1 MALRKAS
8 FWTDNGPNFR
18 NMNPHFF
25 DFSNT
30 MRILEFISSVKTN
43 IRTLLTVLLMLAVNF
58 IYGQSKLDSLEA
70 ALRKSSTDST
80 KVLLLQQLSD
90 ENRFVD
96 FSKSQSYIS
105 QALKI
110 AEDHN
115 WGWAKAETFKRASWL
130 ATIHGDY
137 TTALKY
143 DNLRLPITIALQ
155 DSAQIAGAL
164 NYLGNTY
171 FNLGEYDD
179 AYYYFTQ
186 SYRVTRAESDSLQLT
201 IALHNVGTVF
211 KELGQYDV
219 ALEHLELSQKIS
231 QMIKDVDG
239 EAYSLDE
246 IGGVYL
252 QKQDYPQAEKKL
264 LASLEITKR
273 RNIGVLEP
281 KTLNKLAH
289 LYFETGELNKA
300 LAYFDSTSRFYKRTS
315 NNFGLAE
322 ASLGTGKVF
331 LKQGKYPEAMKLFEQ
346 TLATAKQMNAR
357 TLEIDCFHE
366 LSKLYEQKGDFKKS
380 LEYFKNFKALQDS
393 LYSQDMMTKLYQDQL
408 RFETETKDF
417 EIAEL
422 SKANTQRDSALKRQ
436 EFIRNILV
444 VTMVLTG
451 ILLFTVY
458 RSGQRRIRINRLLL
472 DHQEDIK
479 KRSVELEQLNQV
491 KDKFFS
497 IISHDLR
504 SPMNALSA
512 ILDLLDKKQVTQEEF
527 TKLTKELRIQFNHT
541 KTLINNLLDWTLLQ
555 MDKLRIQAEKIDVRT
570 MVDENFKLLSSLHLK
585 QTQMINKIE
594 PGTIALADTNMINL
608 VFRNLILNGI
618 KFTEHGGEI
627 EVASKSDKDFYI
639 ISIHDNGVGITPEV
653 QKILFDKTSG
663 YSTRGTANEKGT
675 GLGLILCK
683 EFVERNGG
691 TIWLES
697 KLGEGSTF
705 YFTIKKAI

>member
-1 MALRKAS
+1 MQILVII
-8 FWTDNGPNFR
+8 
-18 NMNPHFF
+18 
-25 DFSNT
+25 SN
-30 MRILEFISSVKTN
+30 VKTN
-43 IRTLLTVLLMLAVNF
+43 LKALSIFVFVLAAVSLQA
-58 IYGQSKLDSLEA
+58 QSKLDSLESE
-70 ALRKSSTDST
+70 LRKTSSDSI
-80 KVLLLQQLSD
+80 KILILQNLSD

-96 FSKSQSYIS
+96 FLKSQNYIN
-105 QALKI
+105 QALII
-110 AEDHN
+110 AEEKN
-115 WGWAKAETFKRASWL
+115 LSWAKAETYKRLSWL
-130 ATIHGDY
+130 ATLHGDY

-143 DNLRLPITIALQ
+143 DNLRLPITIAMR

-186 SYRVTRAESDSLQLT
+186 SYRVTKVENDSLQLT

-219 ALEHLELSQKIS
+219 ALNHLELSQKIS
-231 QMIKDVDG
+231 KMIKDVDG

-252 QKQDYPQAEKKL
+252 QKKDYEEAEKKL
-264 LASLEITKR
+264 LASLEITKK

-281 KTLNKLAH
+281 RTLNKLAH
-289 LYFETGELNKA
+289 LYFERGELDKS
-300 LAYFDSTSRFYKRTS
+300 LVYFDSTSRFYKRST

-322 ASLGTGKVF
+322 TALGTGKVY

-346 TLATAKQMNAR
+346 TLATAQHMNAR

-380 LEYFKNFKALQDS
+380 LEFYKNFKTLQDS

-408 RFETETKDF
+408 RFETETKDS
-417 EIAEL
+417 EIAAL
-422 SKANTQRDSALKRQ
+422 SKANTQRNSELKRK
-436 EFIRNILV
+436 EFIQNILV
-444 VTMVLTG
+444 VSTALTI

-458 RSGQRRIRINRLLL
+458 RSGQRRIRINKLLME
-472 DHQEDIK
+472 HQEEIK

-570 MVDENFKLLSSLHLK
+570 LVDENFKLLSSLHLK
-585 QTQMINKIE
+585 QTVMINKIE
-594 PGTIALADTNMINL
+594 PGTIAWADANMINL

-627 EVASKSDKDFYI
+627 EVASKSEGDFYVM
-639 ISIHDNGVGITPEV
+639 SVHDNGVGIAEEV
-653 QKILFDKTSG
+653 QKILFEKTSG

-683 EFVERNGG
+683 EFVEKNGG
-691 TIWLES
+691 KIWLES

-705 YFTIKKAI
+705 YFTVKKAQ

>member
-1 MALRKAS
+1 M
-8 FWTDNGPNFR
+8 W
-18 NMNPHFF
+18 
-25 DFSNT
+25 
-30 MRILEFISSVKTN
+30 ILEIISIVKKN
-43 IRTLLTVLLMLAVNF
+43 LKTLPTVLLLLAVTF
-58 IYGQSKLDSLEA
+58 LHAQSKLDSLESE
-70 ALRKSSTDST
+70 LRKTSSDSV
-80 KVLLLQQLSD
+80 KIQLLLQLSD
-90 ENRFVD
+90 ENRFLD
-96 FSKSQSYIS
+96 FTQSQGFAN

-110 AEDHN
+110 SEEQS
-115 WGWAKAETFKRASWL
+115 WEWAKAETYKRLSWL
-130 ATIHGDY
+130 ATLHGDY

-143 DNLRLPITIALQ
+143 DNQRLPLTIAMQ

-186 SYRVTRAESDSLQLT
+186 SYRVTRAENDSLQLT

-211 KELGQYDV
+211 KELGQYEV
-219 ALEHLELSQKIS
+219 ALNHLELSQKIS
-231 QMIKDVDG
+231 KMIKDVDG

-252 QKQDYPQAEKKL
+252 QKKDYEEAEKRL
-264 LASLEITKR
+264 LASLEITKK
-273 RNIGVLEP
+273 RNIEVLEP

-289 LYFETGELNKA
+289 LYFEREELDKS
-300 LAYFDSTSRFYKRTS
+300 LAYFDSTSRFYKRST

-322 ASLGTGKVF
+322 TALGTGKVY

-346 TLATAKQMNAR
+346 TLATAQQMNAR
-357 TLEIDCFHE
+357 TLEIDCFRE

-380 LEYFKNFKALQDS
+380 LDYYKNFKTLQDS
-393 LYSQDMMTKLYQDQL
+393 LYSQDMMTKLFQDQL

-422 SKANTQRDSALKRQ
+422 SKANTQRGSALRRQ

-444 VTMVLTG
+444 VTTALTI

-458 RSGQRRIRINRLLL
+458 RSGQRRIRINRLLME
-472 DHQEDIK
+472 HQEDIK

-555 MDKLRIQAEKIDVRT
+555 MDKLRIQAEKIDIRNL
-570 MVDENFKLLSSLHLK
+570 VDENFKLLSSLHLK
-585 QTQMINKIE
+585 QTEMINKIE
-594 PGTIALADTNMINL
+594 PGTIAWADNNMINL

-618 KFTEHGGEI
+618 KFTEQGGKI
-627 EVASKSDKDFYI
+627 VVSSRSDKDFYVM
-639 ISIHDNGVGITPEV
+639 SVHDNGVGINPDV
-653 QKILFDKTSG
+653 QKILFEKTSG

-683 EFVERNGG
+683 EFVEKNGG

-697 KLGEGSTF
+697 KPGEGSTF
-705 YFTIKKAI
+705 YFTVKKAV

>member
-1 MALRKAS
+1 
-8 FWTDNGPNFR
+8 
-18 NMNPHFF
+18 
-25 DFSNT
+25 
-30 MRILEFISSVKTN
+30 MRILEIISRVKT
-43 IRTLLTVLLMLAVNF
+43 LFKPLFTVLLVLAAALLNA
-58 IYGQSKLDSLEA
+58 QSRLDSLEIQ
-70 ALRKSSTDST
+70 LRQTSSDSV
-80 KVLLLQQLSD
+80 KVILLFMLSD
-90 ENRFVD
+90 DNRFLD
-96 FSKSQSYIS
+96 FEKSQNFAN

-115 WGWAKAETFKRASWL
+115 WNWAKAESYKRFSWIS
-130 ATIHGDY
+130 TIHGDY

-143 DNLRLPITIALQ
+143 DNLRLPLTVALQ
-155 DSAQIAGAL
+155 DSAQIGGAL

-186 SYRVTRAESDSLQLT
+186 SYRVTQAKGDSLQLT

-211 KELGQYDV
+211 KELGQFDV
-219 ALEHLELSQKIS
+219 ALNHLELSQKIS
-231 QMIKDVDG
+231 KMIGDADG

-252 QKQDYPQAEKKL
+252 QKRDFQRAEEKL
-264 LASLEITKR
+264 LSSLQITR
-273 RNIGVLEP
+273 RRGIGVLEP
-281 KTLNKLAH
+281 KTLNKLAT
-289 LYFETGELNKA
+289 LYFERGELDKS
-300 LAYFDSTSRFYKRTS
+300 LAYFDSTSRFYKRSS

-322 ASLGTGKVF
+322 TTLGTGKVY
-331 LKQGKYPEAMKLFEQ
+331 LKQGKFAEAMSLFEH
-346 TLATAKQMNAR
+346 TLTTAQHLNAR
-357 TLEIDCFHE
+357 ILEIDCFHE
-366 LSKLYEQKGDFKKS
+366 LSELYEQKGDFKKS
-380 LEYFKNFKALQDS
+380 LEYYKNFKTLQDS

-408 RFETETKDF
+408 RFETETKDV
-417 EIAEL
+417 EIAAL
-422 SKANTQRDSALKRQ
+422 SKANTERGSELKRR
-436 EFIRNILV
+436 EFIQNILV
-444 VTMVLTG
+444 VTTALTI

-458 RSGQRRIRINRLLL
+458 RSGQRRIRINRLLME
-472 DHQEDIK
+472 HQEEIK

-555 MDKLRIQAEKIDVRT
+555 MDKLRIQPEKINVRT

-585 QTQMINKIE
+585 QTQMVNKVDA
-594 PGTIALADTNMINL
+594 GTIAWADSNMINL

-618 KFTEHGGEI
+618 KFTEQGGEI
-627 EVASKSDKDFYI
+627 EIDAKSDGDYYVM
-639 ISIHDNGVGITPEV
+639 SIHDNGVGITPEV
-653 QKILFDKTSG
+653 QKILFEKTSG

-697 KLGEGSTF
+697 ELGKGSTF
-705 YFTIKKAI
+705 YFTVKKAV